1 MKTIEFYLLLILF
14 FNVFSQGDTSDST
27 ISDTN
32 LDSSNTNLE
41 ATTTDK
47 PNTDSTSIVSDAST
61 NTNPDSSSTISETNA
76 PNADTSS
83 IISETNA
90 PNADTSSIISETNA
104 PNADTSL
111 IISETNSPNEDS
123 STMNSDILSSIDTN
137 GNSTMPTNKPRIVLL
152 GFGGFQRYNATLVL
166 FKTYFKRF
174 LMRIPSRIL
183 HFTVVTNYLRR
194 LRVLEEQTVTVNCS
208 LIPADSDD
216 DMVFDC
222 GVPVNA
228 NRDFTMSAKD
238 DFVFEGVDTDLVVS
252 SYANNTMKSLSSQ
265 TNDIFKNGVLVLSD
279 STLTKNDNNFIIEG
293 TLMDGQLNDK
303 QVILS
308 FDENG
313 DGNLVNATCNVKN
326 DKGSRKYELV
336 CSSNKKINAHL
347 EGVMGETSD
356 KPLLINM
363 ADVTSDYVDFDPS
376 SSSSSGYR
384 VFKKKSSDG
393 LSKGAI
399 AGIII
404 GCCVALIAAL
414 ITAILCSRKTNPPI
428 GQTSALELNSS
439 NTIKN
444 NIY

>member
-90 PNADTSSIISETNA
+90 PN
-104 PNADTSL
+104 
-111 IISETNSPNEDS
+111 EDS

-208 LIPADSDD
+208 LTSADSDD

-252 SYANNTMKSLSSQ
+252 SYANSTMKSLNSQ
-265 TNDIFKNGVLVLSD
+265 TNDIFINGVLVLTN
-279 STLTKNDNNFIIEG
+279 STLSYNDKNFIIEG

-303 QVILS
+303 QVVLS

-313 DGNLVNATCNVKN
+313 DGNLVNATCNVN
-326 DKGSRKYELV
+326 GKGSRKYELV

-363 ADVTSDYVDFDPS
+363 AEDGTSDYVDFDPS

-414 ITAILCSRKTNPPI
+414 VASFLCSRKTNPPI